1 MEDLYSLIQ
10 YVVFIFGFFS
20 VVIAPVVVAALL
32 VIHFFDSRKKLRD
45 AREQE
50 RQNPGSVPPQ
60 ELRNHR
66 LRYALSIATPLAL
79 AGGFYVYTV
88 LLGRPILAM

>member
-1 MEDLYSLIQ
+1 MIRLLFL
-10 YVVFIFGFFS
+10 VLFVLL
-20 VVIAPVVVAALL
+20 PVAAG
-32 VIHFFDSRKKLRD
+32 IFCYEARRHLRD
-45 AREQE
+45 TREQE
-50 RQNPGSVPPQ
+50 RRRPGSVPPQ